1 MRVVA
6 RAGETDASQDG
17 AARAAATTSL
27 PESLGGAR
35 NWDYRYSWLRD
46 ATFTLQAFLFSGYT
60 EEAAAWTRWL
70 RRAVAG
76 SPGEPQIMYGVGGER
91 RLREIELDSLPGYQG
106 SKSVRIGNVDGL
118 TGREDTF
125 LMASFWL
132 ADNLALMGRSGE
144 ARHIVERLLGVR
156 NDVGVLSEEY
166 DPSTGRMLG
175 NFPQAFSHVAL
186 INTAANLSMP
196 GDHRRCEEPGLAG
209 ARQPIVT
216 SS

>member
-17 AARAAATTSL
+17 AACAAATTSL

-35 NWDYRYSWLRD
+35 DWDYRYSWLRD

-60 EEAAAWTRWL
+60 EEAAAWTRWH

-76 SPGEPQIMYGVGGER
+76 SPGELQIMYGVGGER

-106 SKSVRIGNVDGL
+106 SKPVRIGNVDGL
-118 TGREDTF
+118 IGREDTF
-125 LMASFWL
+125 LIASFWL

-144 ARHIVERLLGVR
+144 ARQIFQASARRAQRRRRAFGRVR
-156 NDVGVLSEEY
+156 PLHRPDARELP
-166 DPSTGRMLG
+166 PSL
-175 NFPQAFSHVAL
+175 FPRSA
-186 INTAANLSMP
+186 MP
-196 GDHRRCEEPGLAG
+196 RGPSQMRRARPGGAPQPHRDIEL
-209 ARQPIVT
+209 T
-216 SS
+216 

>member
-35 NWDYRYSWLRD
+35 DWDYRYSWLPD

-76 SPGEPQIMYGVGGER
+76 SPGELQIMYGVGGER

-106 SKSVRIGNVDGL
+106 SKPVRIGNVDGL

-144 ARHIVERLLGVR
+144 VTHIFERLLGVR
-156 NDVGVLSEEY
+156 NDVGVPSEEY

-186 INTAANLSMP
+186 INTAANLSVARGPSQMRRARP
-196 GDHRRCEEPGLAG
+196 GG
-209 ARQPIVT
+209 APQPIVT

>member
-17 AARAAATTSL
+17 AACTAATTSL
-27 PESLGGAR
+27 PESLSGAR

-46 ATFTLQAFLFSGYT
+46 ATFTLQAVLFSGYT

-76 SPGEPQIMYGVGGER
+76 SPAELQIMYGVGAAR
-91 RLREIELDSLPGYQG
+91 RLMEIELDSLPGYHG
-106 SKSVRIGNVDGL
+106 SRPVRIGNVDGL
-118 TGREDTF
+118 IGREDTF
-125 LMASFWL
+125 LMASFWP
-132 ADNLALMGRSGE
+132 AGNLALMGRPGE
-144 ARHIVERLLGVR
+144 VRHIFERLLGVR

-166 DPSTGRMLG
+166 DPCTGGMLG

-186 INTAANLSMP
+186 VNTAANLSVARGPSQM
-196 GDHRRCEEPGLAG
+196 RRARPRG
-209 ARQPIVT
+209 ARNP
-216 SS
+216 S